1 MARVLRQP
9 ALFGLAEGHPPIV
22 AGPATS
28 PPVERRRLSG
38 QCMDMLR
45 LLRRG
50 RVTNTALSKISLKYT
65 GRISDLR
72 KAGYDIRCVER
83 DRASG
88 LSWYELH
95 ETP

>member
-1 MARVLRQP
+1 MK
-9 ALFGLAEGHPPIV
+9 ALSFDFTSDPPMS
-22 AGPATS
+22 AGPTTA

-38 QCMDMLR
+38 QCMDMLK

-50 RVTNTALSKISLKYT
+50 RVTNSALSKISLKYT

-83 DRASG
+83 DRESG

-95 ETP
+95 ETEETR

>member
-1 MARVLRQP
+1 MK
-9 ALFGLAEGHPPIV
+9 ALSFDFASDPPMK
-22 AGPATS
+22 AGPTTA
-28 PPVERRRLSG
+28 PPAERRRLSG
-38 QCMDMLR
+38 QCMDMLK

-72 KAGYDIRCVER
+72 KAGYDIRCVDR

-95 ETP
+95 EETR

>member
-1 MARVLRQP
+1 MS
-9 ALFGLAEGHPPIV
+9 
-22 AGPATS
+22 AGPTTA

-38 QCMDMLR
+38 QCMDMLK

-50 RVTNTALSKISLKYT
+50 RVTNSTLSKISLKYT

-95 ETP
+95 ETKETR

>member
-1 MARVLRQP
+1 MARALRQP
-9 ALFGLAEGHPPIV
+9 ALFGHPPIV
-22 AGPATS
+22 AGPTAA

-38 QCMDMLR
+38 QCLAMLR
-45 LLRRG
+45 RLRQG
-50 RVTNTALSKISLKYT
+50 RVTNTELASMSLKYT

-88 LSWYELH
+88 VSWYELH
-95 ETP
+95 ADLTGAS

>member
-1 MARVLRQP
+1 
-9 ALFGLAEGHPPIV
+9 
-22 AGPATS
+22 
-28 PPVERRRLSG
+28 
-38 QCMDMLR
+38 MDMLK

-72 KAGYDIRCVER
+72 KAGYDIRCVDR

-95 ETP
+95 EKETR

>member
-1 MARVLRQP
+1 MAGTLRQP
-9 ALFGLAEGHPPIV
+9 SLFGHPPIM
-22 AGPATS
+22 AGPRAA
-28 PPVERRRLSG
+28 PPVERRRLSR
-38 QCMDMLR
+38 QCTDMLSR
-45 LLRRG
+45 LRQG
-50 RVTNTALSKISLKYT
+50 RVTNAELATISLKYT

-88 LSWYELH
+88 VSWYELH